1 MDMNYLTF
9 KNIFKNVF
17 PEKSFHCRYHQC
29 VVAWWNLFKPSHPSI
44 LNPHV
49 WLATYRKWGNIF
61 VPQVKTSKNIL
72 LPTEVLL
79 QNIFVPPQVKPS
91 NYFCP
96 KSNIGHLQEMGEYF
110 LPQIKTSKIS
120 SYLLKVSSRAS
131 NLLLSPKMPYQKKT
145 IFLYATTRSRNL
157 HPIFAKAVTTFVDA

>member
-1 MDMNYLTF
+1 MP
-9 KNIFKNVF
+9 IFKMYFCNA
-17 PEKSFHCRYHQC
+17 FHYITLRYHQC
-29 VVAWWNLFKPSHPSI
+29 GVAWWNLFKPSHPSI

-110 LPQIKTSKIS
+110 C
-120 SYLLKVSSRAS
+120 AS
-131 NLLLSPKMPYQKKT
+131 NQDFKNILL
-145 IFLYATTRSRNL
+145 
-157 HPIFAKAVTTFVDA
+157 FAEGLKSSFQPFIIP